1 MDDKKTILITGGAGY
16 VGSKLVEALLER
28 GYNIRILDKGYFGFD
43 SLPKG
48 VEVLRGDCRR
58 PFEGLMQGVWAV
70 IHLAAFSNDPTADYD
85 PEANWQINFEGTKAL
100 ADLAKRS
107 GVKRFIYAST
117 CSTYYQ
123 TGKLL
128 QEIFDENSELVC
140 EAPYPK
146 SKLAAEKYLFL
157 IANEDFQPTILR
169 KGTIYGKSPRM
180 RYDLI
185 LNTFVKDAFL
195 KGEIKVHAEGKLSRP
210 MLSLTEAVDV
220 YCQMIEAPLEEIGK
234 QIINV
239 PGANYQIMEVAFEVY
254 QTLLE
259 KRGVRIKLDIWRHNE
274 GVIRSY
280 QASDVKLKDIL
291 PNRKKQSLS
300 EAVLEI
306 WDDIVRKYDPNDP
319 IYYNIRN
326 LEELK
331 RYEQRLKDLGGV
343 L

>member
-1 MDDKKTILITGGAGY
+1 
-16 VGSKLVEALLER
+16 VRVF
-28 GYNIRILDKGYFGFD
+28 DKGYFGFD
-43 SLPKG
+43 SLPKEKDI
-48 VEVLRGDCRR
+48 EVVRGDSRK
-58 PFEGLMQGVWAV
+58 PFDNLMDGVWAV
-70 IHLAAFSNDPTADYD
+70 INLAAFSNDPTADYD
-85 PEANWQINFEGTKAL
+85 PEANWQINYEGTKTI
-100 ADLAKRS
+100 ADLAKKAN
-107 GVKRFIYAST
+107 VKRFIQAST

-128 QEIFDENSELVC
+128 QEVFDEQAELVC

-146 SKLAAEKYLFL
+146 SKLAAEKYLL
-157 IANEDFQPTILR
+157 SIADENFQPTILR

-185 LNTFVKDAFL
+185 LNTFVKDAFS

-220 YCQMIEAPLEEIGK
+220 YCSMIEAPLEKIGG

-280 QASDVKLKDIL
+280 QASDEKLRNIL
-291 PNRKKQSLS
+291 PSRKKQSLS
-300 EAVLEI
+300 EAIVEI
-306 WDDIVRKYDPNDP
+306 WDDLVCKYDPDDP

-331 RYEQRLKDLGGV
+331 RYEQRLKELGSV